1 MKENVSLVW
10 PGHEPEATTAL
21 VPVRPTM
28 QVHQHKAPTPHLEEN
43 PNRCFITANS
53 EPITLDSLKNDY
65 VIPTFAKDNEAVV
78 SHAQFIE
85 AVYKAV
91 EDFFPTDVI
100 DYPQVRVSHVVRGR
114 IPEAINK
121 KTSELL
127 PTDVTEY
134 FQRMASVIQ
143 VPTIKENINGNRL
156 NLSVCM
162 VKAYNR
168 DNLNGKLIPQKFSV
182 CVGFQNTACTNQCLF
197 TDGAKLDFKAI
208 SQNDIY
214 HQTLRL
220 LAGFDA
226 SKELKKLK
234 ALGDVYLT
242 ETQFCQIL
250 GRARYYNF
258 LPQEKQKQLPTIDI
272 TDSTLNVV
280 AKSYQK
286 DRNFKCD
293 YDGSIDMWR
302 LYNLL
307 TGGAKAV
314 SYIDAFAQR
323 MIAATDFAT
332 GIASALRHENSGYE
346 WFIN

>member
-1 MKENVSLVW
+1 MKENVSIAW
-10 PGHEPEATTAL
+10 PGHEAETTTL
-21 VPVRPTM
+21 VPVPAM
-28 QVHQHKAPTPHLEEN
+28 HVHQHKAPIPEN

-78 SHAQFIE
+78 SHSQFIE

-127 PTDVTEY
+127 PSDVTEY
-134 FQRMASVIQ
+134 YQRMASVIQ

-182 CVGFQNTACTNQCLF
+182 CVWVSRTPLAPTN
-197 TDGAKLDFKAI
+197 AY
-208 SQNDIY
+208 SQTV
-214 HQTLRL
+214 QSWTSRQFLR
-220 LAGFDA
+220 
-226 SKELKKLK
+226 
-234 ALGDVYLT
+234 T
-242 ETQFCQIL
+242 T
-250 GRARYYNF
+250 
-258 LPQEKQKQLPTIDI
+258 
-272 TDSTLNVV
+272 
-280 AKSYQK
+280 
-286 DRNFKCD
+286 
-293 YDGSIDMWR
+293 SIIR
-302 LYNLL
+302 
-307 TGGAKAV
+307 
-314 SYIDAFAQR
+314 R
-323 MIAATDFAT
+323 
-332 GIASALRHENSGYE
+332 
-346 WFIN
+346 